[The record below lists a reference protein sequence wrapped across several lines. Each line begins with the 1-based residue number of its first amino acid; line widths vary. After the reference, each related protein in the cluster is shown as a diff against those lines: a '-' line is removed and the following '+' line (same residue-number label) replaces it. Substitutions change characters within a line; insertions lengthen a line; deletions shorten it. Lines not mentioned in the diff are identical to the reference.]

1 MRLMFKE
8 EIDNLTNIQ
17 RRMEAERM
25 NLENQ
30 LIESQSQ
37 KQSLSEVVAR
47 LKRKLARKED
57 IRREERFTL
66 DS

>member
-1 MRLMFKE
+1 MFKE

-47 LKRKLARKED
+47 L
-57 IRREERFTL
+57 
-66 DS
+66 

>member
-47 LKRKLARKED
+47 L
-57 IRREERFTL
+57 
-66 DS
+66 